1 MPDRPLSI
9 LLVEDHAATAGAL
22 AKMLLRHGF
31 KVQTAGNAEEAL
43 KAARSQTYDLLLT
56 DIGLPGMSGW
66 DLFLELKKL
75 QPLLASIA
83 LTGYGYPKD
92 KARSAQAGIQEHLT
106 KPTTMGQLQTSIVKL
121 FPEQAAR
128 FADAKGRPNPL

>member
-22 AKMLLRHGF
+22 AKMLGRHGF
-31 KVQTAGNAEEAL
+31 KVRAAGDPEEAL
-43 KAARSQTYDLLLT
+43 QAAREQRYDLLIT

-66 DLFLELKKL
+66 ELFIELKKL
-75 QPLLASIA
+75 QPGLASIA

-92 KARSAQAGIQEHLT
+92 VARSREAGIQVHLV
-106 KPTTMGQLQTSIVKL
+106 KPTTMAQVQSAILKL
-121 FPEQAAR
+121 FPDQAVR
-128 FADAKGRPNPL
+128 FADANGQPKPL